1 MRIPYCWICM
11 DDGVVLYRKEAGEYV
26 AHCICD
32 AGREF
37 EYKGKDYYVPSVEEI
52 LDPDEHARN
61 NIKNWLDAHENNS
74 EAKKEL
80 EQRGIKI
87 TMASKNI

>member
-1 MRIPYCWICM
+1 M
-11 DDGVVLYRKEAGEYV
+11 
-26 AHCICD
+26 
-32 AGREF
+32 
-37 EYKGKDYYVPSVEEI
+37 PSVEEI

-61 NIKNWLDAHENNS
+61 NIKDWLDAHENNP

-87 TMASKNI
+87 A